1 MKNYKSLLCSLV
13 LLFLFI
19 NMYSQKKAQSALKP
33 YNIDWTTGNQTD
45 FDLSHLLKSLPEQP
59 VLFKSKTDISIPP
72 MVKGLGFGA

>member
-1 MKNYKSLLCSLV
+1 MKNYKSLICTLV

-45 FDLSHLLKSLPEQP
+45 FDLSHLLEKPAGAAGFIQIKNGH
-59 VLFKSKTDISIPP
+59 FYTADG
-72 MVKGLGFGA
+72 KG